1 MNLSRALG
9 FEAAE
14 VVPIPLAG
22 IDALLVTRSIA
33 DVTGKT
39 GSCRTPAVGCALD
52 QGSNR
57 QRELFRAHAFEYA
70 CARNDIDPRTTK
82 ARFDAPRRFWRRAQP
97 MKAGLA
103 DRQVN
108 V

>member
-39 GSCRTPAVGCALD
+39 GSCRTPAGRLC
-52 QGSNR
+52 
-57 QRELFRAHAFEYA
+57 
-70 CARNDIDPRTTK
+70 P
-82 ARFDAPRRFWRRAQP
+82 
-97 MKAGLA
+97 
-103 DRQVN
+103 
-108 V
+108 